1 MTRKAIFGV
10 ALIACLSMAGA
21 AAAESTLDQ
30 IKSSKT
36 IRLGYRETSIPFSY
50 VGDFQLARGY
60 SVDLCK
66 IVVDDIAKQL
76 KLEKIAIQWIPV
88 TAESRFDALKSGKID
103 LECGN
108 SSQTL
113 SRRAEFDFSIMTFVD
128 GASLL
133 FRKGE
138 VPTTSDHLSGQHI
151 VVVTGSTTEKTLEA
165 LGTSAKLSAALIKA
179 PDYDAALKLLG
190 DKKSSATALAA
201 DRTVLI
207 TTVLAS
213 GREKEFE
220 LSNAQFTYEPYGL
233 MMRRDSDFRLAVDR
247 SLARLYR
254 TGDIGPVF
262 QRWFE
267 PLGNP
272 GDVLKIMFLLNGLP
286 E

>member
-1 MTRKAIFGV
+1 MTRKAIEGIV
-10 ALIACLSMAGA
+10 LIAWLSIAGTA
-21 AAAESTLDQ
+21 AADSTLDQ

-36 IRLGYRETSIPFSY
+36 IRLGYRETSIPFSF
-50 VGDFQLARGY
+50 VGDYRLPRGY
-60 SVDLCK
+60 SIDLCK

-76 KLEKIAIQWIPV
+76 KLEKLDIQWIPV

-113 SRRAEFDFSIMTFVD
+113 SRRAEFDFSVMTFVD

-138 VPTTSDHLSGQHI
+138 VPNTLDHLAGQRI
-151 VVVTGSTTEKTLEA
+151 VVVSGTTTEKTLET
-165 LGTSAKLSAALIKA
+165 LGASAKLSAALIKV
-179 PDYDAALKLLG
+179 PDYDAALKALT
-190 DKKSSATALAA
+190 DKKATAVAA

-213 GREKEFE
+213 GRGKEFE
-220 LSNAQFTYEPYGL
+220 LSSAQFTYEPYGL
-233 MMRRDSDFRLAVDR
+233 MMRRDSEFRLAVDR

-254 TGDIGPVF
+254 TGDIEPVF

-267 PLGNP
+267 PLGSP
-272 GDVLKIMFLLNGLP
+272 GDVLKVMFLLNGLP